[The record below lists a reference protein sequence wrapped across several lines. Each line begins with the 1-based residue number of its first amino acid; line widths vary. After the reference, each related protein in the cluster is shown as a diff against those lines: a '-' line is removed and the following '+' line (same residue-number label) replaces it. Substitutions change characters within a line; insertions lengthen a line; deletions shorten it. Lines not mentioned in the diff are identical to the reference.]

1 MWFVDKSE
9 EWRAFVCT
17 HSGSTFC
24 HFKMLKNINNLSIF
38 ILFFCFLIPLLNPC
52 VIFKNEDVIP
62 TRNAFIFLL
71 EHFLQTRPF
80 FGAQCSFESHAPFCI
95 WSTNHTNGAR
105 IFGVCAPFGAYIIK
119 LEHLFY
125 LGMKVENWI
134 CLLSSN
140 QSSSL
145 YPINQWE
152 CLKLP
157 LHWTHVHKTVS
168 T

>member
-1 MWFVDKSE
+1 MEDPQTIRLIKTKIKCLYIFMS
-9 EWRAFVCT
+9 CSSHGT
-17 HSGSTFC
+17 NIITG
-24 HFKMLKNINNLSIF
+24 FKF
-38 ILFFCFLIPLLNPC
+38 FLF
-52 VIFKNEDVIP
+52 P

-80 FGAQCSFESHAPFCI
+80 FGAQCSFVSHAPFCI

>member
-1 MWFVDKSE
+1 MHNPKIPFASLDLCCLLKYFLPYFLWNFYP
-9 EWRAFVCT
+9 
-17 HSGSTFC
+17 H
-24 HFKMLKNINNLSIF
+24 HF
-38 ILFFCFLIPLLNPC
+38 
-52 VIFKNEDVIP
+52 P

-80 FGAQCSFESHAPFCI
+80 FGAQCSFVSHAPFCI

-157 LHWTHVHKTVS
+157 LHWTHVHNTVS